1 MRMRHPIRIQDFGD
15 VRGYG
20 FVFVEKTV
28 LIHDLAATGK
38 IDGLADEALR
48 QIEDKGHAKP
58 FVSDRHTDFKI
69 GVKFSSETCSVYEW
83 KEA

>member
-1 MRMRHPIRIQDFGD
+1 MRMKYPIRIQDFGD
-15 VRGYG
+15 VRSYG
-20 FVFVEKTV
+20 LVFVGKTAH
-28 LIHDLAATGK
+28 IHGLAATGK
-38 IDGLADEALR
+38 IDGLADEELR

-69 GVKFSSETCSVYEW
+69 GVKFSSEPCSVYEW